1 MRTPNPDRVRNMAC
15 ERLQLDIVGGL
26 VEVLCGIVGR
36 RAEEYDVRRPSRGAD
51 FSRQFS
57 RLTLMG
63 VAREIRAAGAGTKRA
78 DR

>member
-15 ERLQLDIVGGL
+15 EGLQLDVVGAL

-51 FSRQFS
+51 SSRRVS
-57 RLTLMG
+57 CLTLMG
-63 VAREIRAAGAGTKRA
+63 VAREIRAVGAGTKRA
-78 DR
+78 AR

>member
-1 MRTPNPDRVRNMAC
+1 MAC
-15 ERLQLDIVGGL
+15 ERLQLDIVGAL

-36 RAEEYDVRRPSRGAD
+36 RAEEYDARRPSRGAD
-51 FSRQFS
+51 FSRRFS

-78 DR
+78 AR